1 MKQFIISA
9 NDAGQRLDKF
19 LAKSVKRLPKNL
31 LYKYIRL
38 KRIKVNR
45 KRSEISYQLQEGDLL
60 ELYIND
66 EFFDEAPQT
75 AFLAAPASLNVIYED
90 ENILLVNKPA
100 GLVVHEDN
108 EGSQDTLIHRIQH
121 YLYEKGEYHPEQE
134 LSFAPAL
141 CNRIDRNTCGIVIAA
156 KNAETL
162 RILNEKIKHREI
174 EKKYL
179 CIVSGI
185 PEPRDAL
192 QKAYLVKDSQNNR
205 VYLTAEPAAGSKE
218 IRTKYHVIDV
228 RGSHSLVEVNL
239 LTGRT
244 HQIRAHLA
252 YLGHPI
258 LGDGKYSIN
267 REERKK
273 GYKYQALCSYYLK
286 FCFVSEAG
294 ALNYLNERDFTVSD
308 IWFVNDFYANRL

>member
-66 EFFDEAPQT
+66 EFFDETPQT

-121 YLYEKGEYHPEQE
+121 YLYEKGELTRNKSFLLPRALQPHRQE
-134 LSFAPAL
+134 YLRYRHSGEK
-141 CNRIDRNTCGIVIAA
+141 CRNT
-156 KNAETL
+156 
-162 RILNEKIKHREI
+162 
-174 EKKYL
+174 
-179 CIVSGI
+179 
-185 PEPRDAL
+185 
-192 QKAYLVKDSQNNR
+192 AY
-205 VYLTAEPAAGSKE
+205 TE
-218 IRTKYHVIDV
+218 
-228 RGSHSLVEVNL
+228 
-239 LTGRT
+239 
-244 HQIRAHLA
+244 
-252 YLGHPI
+252 
-258 LGDGKYSIN
+258 
-267 REERKK
+267 
-273 GYKYQALCSYYLK
+273 
-286 FCFVSEAG
+286 
-294 ALNYLNERDFTVSD
+294 
-308 IWFVNDFYANRL
+308 

>member
-1 MKQFIISA
+1 MKQFLISA

-38 KRIKVNR
+38 KRIKVNH

-66 EFFDEAPQT
+66 EFFDETPQT
-75 AFLAAPASLNVIYED
+75 AFLAAPASLSIVYED
-90 ENILLVNKPA
+90 ENLLLVNKPS
-100 GLVVHEDN
+100 GLVVHEDD
-108 EGSQDTLIHRIQH
+108 EGTQDTLIHRIQH
-121 YLYEKGEYHPEQE
+121 YLYEKGEYRPEQE

-162 RILNEKIKHREI
+162 RILNEKIKHREL

-179 CIVSGI
+179 CIVSGV
-185 PEPRDAL
+185 PEPWNATK
-192 QKAYLVKDSQNNR
+192 KAYLVKDGENNK
-205 VYLTAEPAAGSKE
+205 VYLTSEPTPASKE
-218 IRTKYHVIDV
+218 IRTKYRVV
-228 RGSHSLVEVNL
+228 AVQGNYSLLEVEL

-258 LGDGKYSIN
+258 LGDGKYGKN

-273 GYKYQALCSYYLK
+273 GYKYQALCSYSLR
-286 FCFVSEAG
+286 FCFTSDAG
-294 ALNYLNERDFTVSD
+294 ILNYLNQKEFTLTN